1 MALDDIAKRLFVVCR
16 HPAKFIIL
24 DTTSCRISPVC
35 RRLVTLMT
43 FFMIT
48 AEQSNLRIVG
58 AFLAGL
64 AVNAVHD
71 KPAKEKLEFSGNFFF
86 IPYLLY
92 RDRVPD
98 RSDRIRSVH
107 HYQFPIGVSGHR
119 ALLIGKWIAH
129 KLSVVPSPILRPR
142 ARRCGHSRSRR
153 WRRYS
158 QPRWR
163 LRYSKSR
170 QSTPD

>member
-48 AEQSNLRIVG
+48 ADQSNLRIVG

-64 AVNAVHD
+64 VVNAVHD

-92 RDRVPD
+92 LDRVPD

-119 ALLIGKWIAH
+119 ALLIGKWIAAQT
-129 KLSVVPSPILRPR
+129 VGRAFAYSPA
-142 ARRCGHSRSRR
+142 ARETMWS
-153 WRRYS
+153 
-158 QPRWR
+158 
-163 LRYSKSR
+163 L
-170 QSTPD
+170 T